1 MASRQ
6 ILQLRRAAL
15 RLPGGLQHPV
25 PVGIRPCIEI
35 VQAAPIGLEQGVPA
49 PLLALVFGQPG
60 EDLRELFL

>member
-1 MASRQ
+1 MAARQ
-6 ILQLRRAAL
+6 ILPVRGAVLC
-15 RLPGGLQHPV
+15 LPGGLQHPV